1 MKMRNFKLIVLL
13 LSFFLMV
20 TACQTVQEK
29 TDKIVEQENKRLGKY
44 IGQLSSELKIDL
56 GNPDEDF
63 KNEKGN
69 QVLVY
74 KTKKYGI
81 SCERKFEVDTNSCLL
96 YTSPSPRDLP

>member
-1 MKMRNFKLIVLL
+1 MRNFKLIVLL
-13 LSFFLMV
+13 LSFYLMV
-20 TACQTVQEK
+20 TACQTVQKK
-29 TDKIVEQENKRLGKY
+29 TDKIIEQENKRLGKY

-81 SCERKFEVDTNSCLL
+81 SCERKFEVDTNSVVIGFSSKGCF
-96 YTSPSPRDLP
+96 

>member
-1 MKMRNFKLIVLL
+1 MRNFKLIVLL
-13 LSFFLMV
+13 LSFSLMV

-81 SCERKFEVDTNSCLL
+81 SCQRKFEVDTNSVVIGFSSKGCF
-96 YTSPSPRDLP
+96 

>member
-1 MKMRNFKLIVLL
+1 MKMSNFKLILL
-13 LSFFLMV
+13 LISFFLMV

-81 SCERKFEVDTNSCLL
+81 SCERKFEVDTNSVVIGFSSKGCF
-96 YTSPSPRDLP
+96 

>member
-1 MKMRNFKLIVLL
+1 MRNFKLIVLL
-13 LSFFLMV
+13 LSFFIMV

-69 QVLVY
+69 QVFVY

-81 SCERKFEVDTNSCLL
+81 SCERKFEVDTNSVVIGFSSKGCF
-96 YTSPSPRDLP
+96 

>member
-1 MKMRNFKLIVLL
+1 MRNFKLIVLL
-13 LSFFLMV
+13 LSFFFMV

-29 TDKIVEQENKRLGKY
+29 TDKIVEQENKRLSKY

-81 SCERKFEVDTNSCLL
+81 SCERKFEVDTNSVVIGFSSKGCF
-96 YTSPSPRDLP
+96 

>member
-1 MKMRNFKLIVLL
+1 MRNFKLIVLL

-74 KTKKYGI
+74 KTKNYGI
-81 SCERKFEVDTNSCLL
+81 SCERKFEGDTNAVVIGLSSKGCF
-96 YTSPSPRDLP
+96 

>member
-69 QVLVY
+69 QVFVY

-81 SCERKFEVDTNSCLL
+81 SCERKFEVDTNSVVIGFSSKGCF
-96 YTSPSPRDLP
+96 

>member
-13 LSFFLMV
+13 LSCLLTV

-29 TDKIVEQENKRLGKY
+29 TDKIIEQENKRLGKY

-81 SCERKFEVDTNSCLL
+81 SCERKFEVDTNSVVIGFSSKGCF
-96 YTSPSPRDLP
+96 

>member
-1 MKMRNFKLIVLL
+1 MRMRNYKLIVLL

-81 SCERKFEVDTNSCLL
+81 SCERTFEVDTNSVVIGFSSKGCF
-96 YTSPSPRDLP
+96 

>member
-1 MKMRNFKLIVLL
+1 MKMSNFKLIVLL
-13 LSFFLMV
+13 LSFSLMV

-81 SCERKFEVDTNSCLL
+81 SCERKFEVDTNSVVIGFSSKGCF
-96 YTSPSPRDLP
+96 

>member
-29 TDKIVEQENKRLGKY
+29 TDKIVEQENTRLSKY

-81 SCERKFEVDTNSCLL
+81 SCERKFEVDTNSVVIGFSSKGCF
-96 YTSPSPRDLP
+96 

>member
-1 MKMRNFKLIVLL
+1 MRNFKLIVLL
-13 LSFFLMV
+13 LSFSLMV

-81 SCERKFEVDTNSCLL
+81 SCERKFEIDTNSVVLGFSSKGCF
-96 YTSPSPRDLP
+96 

>member
-13 LSFFLMV
+13 LSFYLIV

-81 SCERKFEVDTNSCLL
+81 SCERKFEVDTNSVVIGFSSKGCF
-96 YTSPSPRDLP
+96 

>member
-1 MKMRNFKLIVLL
+1 MRNFKLIVLL

-29 TDKIVEQENKRLGKY
+29 TDKIIEQENKRLGKY

-81 SCERKFEVDTNSCLL
+81 SCERKFEVDTNSVVIGFSSKGCF
-96 YTSPSPRDLP
+96 

>member
-20 TACQTVQEK
+20 SACQTVQEK
-29 TDKIVEQENKRLGKY
+29 TDKIIEQENKRLGKY

-81 SCERKFEVDTNSCLL
+81 SCERKFEVDTNSVVIGFSSKGCF
-96 YTSPSPRDLP
+96 

>member
-1 MKMRNFKLIVLL
+1 MRNFKLMVLL

-81 SCERKFEVDTNSCLL
+81 SCERKFEVDTNSVVIGFSSKGCF
-96 YTSPSPRDLP
+96 

>member
-1 MKMRNFKLIVLL
+1 MRNFKLIVLL
-13 LSFFLMV
+13 LSFFFMV

-29 TDKIVEQENKRLGKY
+29 TNKIIEQENKRLGKY

-81 SCERKFEVDTNSCLL
+81 SCERKFEVDTNSVVIGFSSKGCF
-96 YTSPSPRDLP
+96 

>member
-13 LSFFLMV
+13 LSFSLMV

-29 TDKIVEQENKRLGKY
+29 TNKIVEQENKRLGKY

-81 SCERKFEVDTNSCLL
+81 SCERKFEVDTNSVVIGFSSKGCF
-96 YTSPSPRDLP
+96 

>member
-1 MKMRNFKLIVLL
+1 MKMINFKLIVLL
-13 LSFFLMV
+13 LSFSLMV
-20 TACQTVQEK
+20 TACQTVKEK

-81 SCERKFEVDTNSCLL
+81 SCERKFEVDTNSVVIGFSSKGCF
-96 YTSPSPRDLP
+96 

>member
-13 LSFFLMV
+13 LSFFLTV

-81 SCERKFEVDTNSCLL
+81 SCERKFEVDTNSVVIGFSSKGCF
-96 YTSPSPRDLP
+96 

>member
-1 MKMRNFKLIVLL
+1 MKMRNFKLILL
-13 LSFFLMV
+13 LISFFLML
-20 TACQTVQEK
+20 TACQTLQEK

-81 SCERKFEVDTNSCLL
+81 SCERKFEVDTNSVVIGFSSKGCF
-96 YTSPSPRDLP
+96 

>member
-1 MKMRNFKLIVLL
+1 MRNFKLIVLL

-29 TDKIVEQENKRLGKY
+29 TDKIVEQENKRLSKY

-81 SCERKFEVDTNSCLL
+81 SCERKFEIDSSSVVIGFSSKGCF
-96 YTSPSPRDLP
+96 

>member
-1 MKMRNFKLIVLL
+1 MKMINFKLIVLL
-13 LSFFLMV
+13 LSFSLMV
-20 TACQTVQEK
+20 TACQTLQEK

-81 SCERKFEVDTNSCLL
+81 SCERKFEVDTNSVVIGFSSKGCF
-96 YTSPSPRDLP
+96 

>member
-1 MKMRNFKLIVLL
+1 MRNFKLIVLL

-20 TACQTVQEK
+20 TACQTVQER

-81 SCERKFEVDTNSCLL
+81 SCERKFEVDTNSVVIGFSSKGCF
-96 YTSPSPRDLP
+96 

>member
-1 MKMRNFKLIVLL
+1 MRNFKLIVVL
-13 LSFFLMV
+13 LSFFLVV

-81 SCERKFEVDTNSCLL
+81 SCERKFEVDTNSVVIGFSSKGCF
-96 YTSPSPRDLP
+96 

>member
-1 MKMRNFKLIVLL
+1 MKNFKLIVLL
-13 LSFFLMV
+13 LSLFLMV

-81 SCERKFEVDTNSCLL
+81 SCERKFEVDTNSVVIGFSSKGCF
-96 YTSPSPRDLP
+96 

>member
-13 LSFFLMV
+13 LSFFLTV

-74 KTKKYGI
+74 KTRKYGI
-81 SCERKFEVDTNSCLL
+81 SCERKFEVDTNSVVIGFSSKGCF
-96 YTSPSPRDLP
+96 

>member
-1 MKMRNFKLIVLL
+1 MRNFKLIVLL
-13 LSFFLMV
+13 LSFYLMV
-20 TACQTVQEK
+20 TACQTVQKK

-81 SCERKFEVDTNSCLL
+81 SCERKFEVDTNSVVIGFSSKGCF
-96 YTSPSPRDLP
+96 

>member
-1 MKMRNFKLIVLL
+1 MRNFKLIVLL
-13 LSFFLMV
+13 LSFFFMV

-29 TDKIVEQENKRLGKY
+29 TDKIIEQENKRLGKY
-44 IGQLSSELKIDL
+44 IGQLSSEFKIDL

-81 SCERKFEVDTNSCLL
+81 SCERKFEVDTNSVVIGFSSKGCF
-96 YTSPSPRDLP
+96 

>member
-1 MKMRNFKLIVLL
+1 MRNFKLIVLL

-20 TACQTVQEK
+20 TACQTVKEK

-81 SCERKFEVDTNSCLL
+81 SCERKFEVDTNSVVIGFSSKGCF
-96 YTSPSPRDLP
+96 

>member
-13 LSFFLMV
+13 LSFLLMV

-69 QVLVY
+69 QILVY

-81 SCERKFEVDTNSCLL
+81 SCERKFEVDTNSVVIGFSSKGCF
-96 YTSPSPRDLP
+96 

>member
-1 MKMRNFKLIVLL
+1 MRNFKLIVSL

-29 TDKIVEQENKRLGKY
+29 TDKIVEQENKRLSKY

-81 SCERKFEVDTNSCLL
+81 SCERKFEVDPNSVVIGFSSKGCF
-96 YTSPSPRDLP
+96 

>member
-1 MKMRNFKLIVLL
+1 MRNFKLMVLL
-13 LSFFLMV
+13 LSFFLTV

-81 SCERKFEVDTNSCLL
+81 SCERKFEVDTNSVVIGFSSKGCF
-96 YTSPSPRDLP
+96 

>member
-20 TACQTVQEK
+20 TACQTVQQK

-81 SCERKFEVDTNSCLL
+81 SCERKFEVDTNSVVIGFSSKGCF
-96 YTSPSPRDLP
+96 

>member
-1 MKMRNFKLIVLL
+1 MRNFRLIVLI
-13 LSFFLMV
+13 LSFLLTG

-69 QVLVY
+69 QVFVY

-81 SCERKFEVDTNSCLL
+81 SCERKFEVDTNSVVIGFSSKGCF
-96 YTSPSPRDLP
+96 

>member
-1 MKMRNFKLIVLL
+1 MKNFKLIVLL

-81 SCERKFEVDTNSCLL
+81 SCERKFEVDTNSVVIGFSSKGCF
-96 YTSPSPRDLP
+96 

>member
-1 MKMRNFKLIVLL
+1 MRNFKLIVLL

-29 TDKIVEQENKRLGKY
+29 TNKIVEQENKRLGKY

-81 SCERKFEVDTNSCLL
+81 SCERKFEVDTNSVVIGFSSKGCF
-96 YTSPSPRDLP
+96 

>member
-1 MKMRNFKLIVLL
+1 MRNFKLIVLL

-63 KNEKGN
+63 KNERGN
-69 QVLVY
+69 QVFVY

-81 SCERKFEVDTNSCLL
+81 SCERKFEVDTNSVVIGFSSKGCF
-96 YTSPSPRDLP
+96 

>member
-1 MKMRNFKLIVLL
+1 MRNFKLILLL
-13 LSFFLMV
+13 LSFLLMV

-29 TDKIVEQENKRLGKY
+29 TDKIVEQENKRLSKY

-69 QVLVY
+69 VVLVY

-81 SCERKFEVDTNSCLL
+81 SCERKFEVDTNSVVIGFSSKGCF
-96 YTSPSPRDLP
+96 